1 MGDILFRGGLYI
13 SFNSIHMIHTES
25 TLQFI
30 YYIFNSIHKI
40 HTESTL
46 QFIYY
51 IQLTKFYFENKL
63 SLYEGKKTKKKMV

>member
-13 SFNSIHMIHTES
+13 S
-25 TLQFI
+25 
-30 YYIFNSIHKI
+30 FNSIHKI

-63 SLYEGKKTKKKMV
+63 SLYKGKKKTKKKMV